1 MRRLINDSLVLNVI
15 LTACRFLCMI
25 HTAHADAH
33 DMVIITLCG
42 GLFNHRRISGKGD
55 SPALPNSHKQ
65 HGSRSDS
72 NALKIVVTSR
82 QIA

>member
-1 MRRLINDSLVLNVI
+1 ML
-15 LTACRFLCMI
+15 
-25 HTAHADAH
+25 
-33 DMVIITLCG
+33 IITLCG

>member
-1 MRRLINDSLVLNVI
+1 
-15 LTACRFLCMI
+15 MI

-33 DMVIITLCG
+33 DMVIITLCS
-42 GLFNHRRISGKGD
+42 GLFNRRISGKGD

-72 NALKIVVTSR
+72 NALKIVVRTR